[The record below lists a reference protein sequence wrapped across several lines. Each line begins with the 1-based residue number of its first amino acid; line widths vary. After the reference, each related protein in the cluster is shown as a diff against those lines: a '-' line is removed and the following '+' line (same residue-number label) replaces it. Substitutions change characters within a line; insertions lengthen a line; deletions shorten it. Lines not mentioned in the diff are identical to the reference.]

1 MPDILLNLFKIF
13 DQEKINYCLL
23 RDGDRLESLVRGGEL
38 DLLVQ
43 SEQFESLCSI
53 LAGQGFVRLPDWGY
67 APHHFFVAYN
77 QAQDSWIKLDVV
89 TEIAYGQPLHVLHTE
104 LGPHC
109 LASRQRKGE
118 VYLPAPEDELVTLL
132 LHCVL
137 DKAAI
142 TQIRGERLQVLRHAV
157 EDEQRLT
164 ALLAEYWQPGTSWLQ
179 LAGYIEQAN
188 WDILIAER
196 KTLLLR
202 LQQRDRLG
210 IAYRRVTTRL
220 SRKLNSWLT
229 ARRPVSLSVA
239 VLAPDGAGKSTLVD
253 GLQKTFYFPVR
264 TIYMGLYQKGRK
276 RLRIPGLA
284 GRLLMQWERYL
295 RGRLHQF
302 RRRLVIFDRYS
313 YDALLPS
320 RQQNDSLKQW
330 RRWLLAYSCPAPD
343 LVIFL
348 DAPGELLYARK
359 GEHSA
364 AILEQQRQG
373 YLALRTH
380 VPEMVVID
388 ATREPGEVRREVTAL
403 IWRRYMERQIGGKP
417 QSPRR
422 YATTKPENYPV

>member
-13 DQEKINYCLL
+13 DQEKITYCLL
-23 RDGDRLESLVRGGEL
+23 RDGDRLDLLARGGEL

-43 SEQFESLCSI
+43 PAQFEQLCRL
-53 LAGQGFVRLPDWGY
+53 LARQGFVRLPDWGY
-67 APHHFFVAYN
+67 APHHFFVAYD
-77 QAQDSWIKLDVV
+77 QAQDSWFKLDVV

-104 LGPHC
+104 LAQHC
-109 LASRQRKGE
+109 LATRQRRGE
-118 VYLPAPEDELVTLL
+118 TYLPAPECELIALL

-137 DKAAI
+137 DKATI
-142 TQIRGERLQVLRHAV
+142 TPIRGERLQALRHAV
-157 EDEQRLT
+157 VDEQRLA
-164 ALLAEYWQPGTSWLQ
+164 ALLAEYWQPGAHWLQ
-179 LAGYIEQAN
+179 LAGYIEQGDWGA
-188 WDILIAER
+188 LLAER
-196 KTLLLR
+196 SALLQR
-202 LQQRDRLG
+202 LQQRDRFG
-210 IAYRRVTTRL
+210 VAYRQITKRL
-220 SRKLNSWLT
+220 SRKLNGWLT
-229 ARRPVSLSVA
+229 ARRPESLSVA

-253 GLQKTFYFPVR
+253 GLKKSFYFPVR

-295 RGRLHQF
+295 RGRLHQL

-320 RQQNDSLKQW
+320 RQQNDALKQW

-373 YLALRTH
+373 YLALRAH
-380 VPEMVVID
+380 VPQMVVVD
-388 ATREPGEVRREVTAL
+388 AARDPGEVRREVTAL
-403 IWRRYMERQIGGKP
+403 IWRSYLERQIGSKP
-417 QSPRR
+417 QFPSRF
-422 YATTKPENYPV
+422 ATTKPENHPA